1 MSTFCSNLDTI
12 AGISDE
18 WSMTRYPGGKGRCY
32 QRIISLMPP
41 HAVYIETHLG
51 GGAVLRHKR
60 PARRSIG
67 IDLDKAVVH
76 SWRSARLKDC
86 TIIQADAAEF
96 LREYAFTGQE
106 LIYADPPYLPETRR
120 KKRIYRHEYTV
131 DQHIE
136 LLDVLRAVDAA
147 VLISGYASP
156 LYDDRLR
163 DWRRVDFMG
172 DSHVGPR
179 MESVWLNFEPTA
191 SLHDYGHIG
200 ASFRERERIRRKQ
213 MRLAQRISS
222 LPEEERHALFDT
234 LARSHPAALKHALD
248 ASP

>member
-1 MSTFCSNLDTI
+1 MN
-12 AGISDE
+12 
-18 WSMTRYPGGKGRCY
+18 RYPGGKGRCY

-41 HAVYIETHLG
+41 HSVYIESHLG

-67 IDLDKAVVH
+67 IDLDEAVVKA
-76 SWRSARLKDC
+76 WRSQGLKDF
-86 TIIQADAAEF
+86 TIIQADAAEY
-96 LREYAFTGQE
+96 LRSYAFTGQE
-106 LIYADPPYLPETRR
+106 LIYADPPYLAETRR

-131 DQHIE
+131 DQHVE
-136 LLDVLRAVDAA
+136 LLEVLTTVNAA
-147 VLISGYASP
+147 VLISGYASS
-156 LYDDRLR
+156 LYDHRLR

-179 MESVWLNFEPTA
+179 VESVWLNFEPTA

-213 MRLAQRISS
+213 MRLARRIGS
-222 LPEEERHALFDT
+222 LPEGERHALFCA

-248 ASP
+248 ESP